1 MEIKDNE
8 MELFSRRL
16 IYGKFIQFWLKSYKE
31 QKNSKQKRA

>member
-16 IYGKFIQFWLKSYKE
+16 IYGKFIQFLLKVTRI
-31 QKNSKQKRA
+31 KNSKQKRA